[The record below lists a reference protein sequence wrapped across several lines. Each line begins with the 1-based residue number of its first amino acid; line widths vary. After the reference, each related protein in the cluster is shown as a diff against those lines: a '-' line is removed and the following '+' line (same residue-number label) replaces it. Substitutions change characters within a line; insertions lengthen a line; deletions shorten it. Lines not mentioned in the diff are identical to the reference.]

1 MTWPLC
7 VLAPISSGATWK
19 AATKAVARCVC
30 VSVCVCVFVCVCER
44 QTCSLVQCHTAAGSE
59 VIQANGREIASRETT
74 TLQQIEN
81 VRVEDK

>member
-1 MTWPLC
+1 MCVCLC
-7 VLAPISSGATWK
+7 V
-19 AATKAVARCVC
+19 RER
-30 VSVCVCVFVCVCER
+30 ER

>member
-1 MTWPLC
+1 MRVGTDI
-7 VLAPISSGATWK
+7 V
-19 AATKAVARCVC
+19 RCHVEGRNQSCCPVC
-30 VSVCVCVFVCVCER
+30 VRVRTCVFVCVCER

-81 VRVEDK
+81 VCVEDK